1 MKSGPFDT
9 WGPYVLENR
18 SRTLGG
24 SHTQRDKTK
33 VSFSEYFNN

>member
-24 SHTQRDKTK
+24 SHTQTETK